1 MHISSIYSI
10 ISKIILR
17 RYARVEAYLDN
28 SATTKPCEG
37 AKRRL
42 NEALDSLWGNP
53 SSLHQKGLEAELLL
67 EEARAAVSKVI
78 SCEKSELYFTSG
90 GTESNNIAV
99 FGAAH
104 AMRKRGKRVVV
115 SSVEHPSVSKAFDAL
130 ENEGFE
136 VVRLPVDRFG
146 LVSYES
152 LLEAIDEKTVLV
164 SMMAVNNELGTIE
177 PVEKLFQA
185 VKAKNSPALIHVDA
199 VQAFGKIPL
208 NVKKLK
214 IDLMSVSAHK
224 IHGVKGA
231 GALFVRR
238 GVHLAPHV
246 FGGGQEKD
254 IRPGTEPLPAIAAFC
269 GAVEELCTAQSLKH
283 LTELRDGFVSALSS
297 LDGVVINSPE
307 NALPY
312 IINISLPHLPSEA
325 VLNFLS
331 SKDVY
336 VSSGSACA
344 KGHQSPV
351 LTAAGLEKERVDSSL
366 RISLSRFTTKEE
378 LEKCFDAISEALAVI
393 RRK

>member
-1 MHISSIYSI
+1 M
-10 ISKIILR
+10 
-17 RYARVEAYLDN
+17 EAYLDN
-28 SATTKPCEG
+28 SATTKPCNG
-37 AKRRL
+37 AKKRL
-42 NEALDSLWGNP
+42 NEALDLLWGNP
-53 SSLHQKGLEAELLL
+53 SSLHEKGLSAQLLL
-67 EEARAAVSKVI
+67 EDARDAVSKVI

-104 AMRKRGKRVVV
+104 AMQRKGKRVVV
-115 SSVEHPSVSKAFDAL
+115 SSVEHPSVAKAFDAL
-130 ENEGFE
+130 EKDGFE

-177 PVEKLFQA
+177 PIEKLSRA
-185 VKAKNSPALIHVDA
+185 VKTKNSPALIHVDA

-231 GALFVRR
+231 GALFIRKGVR
-238 GVHLAPHV
+238 LAPHI

-254 IRPGTEPLPAIAAFC
+254 IRPGTEPLPAIAAFY
-269 GAVEELCTAQSLKH
+269 GAVEELSTAQSLKK
-283 LTELRDGFVSALSS
+283 LTALRDGFVSVLSA
-297 LDGVVINSPE
+297 LDGVVINSS
-307 NALPY
+307 ADSLPY
-312 IINISLPHLPSEA
+312 IVNISLPHLPSEA

-331 SKDVY
+331 SRGVY

-366 RISLSRFTTKEE
+366 RISLSRFTTEHE
-378 LEKCFDAISEALAVI
+378 LEMCIDGLSEALGTI